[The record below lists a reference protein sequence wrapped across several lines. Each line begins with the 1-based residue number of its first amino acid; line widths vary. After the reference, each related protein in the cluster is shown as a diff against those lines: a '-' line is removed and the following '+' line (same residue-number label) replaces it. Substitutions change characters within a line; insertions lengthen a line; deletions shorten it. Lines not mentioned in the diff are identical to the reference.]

1 MDEIPDQES
10 KQAGHQP
17 IQTDVR
23 AVYITGAVIVGTV
36 VFAYLL
42 ITGMMNWL
50 TTAEGGPPAS
60 QFTKTDPDWADLQPL
75 QRLRRREAQLLNEYQ
90 WVDQPAGMA
99 RIPIERAMEIV
110 AETGLPPTL
119 QLPATGPSTP
129 PQGPAES
136 DPAAA
141 PQASNE
147 P

>member
-23 AVYITGAVIVGTV
+23 AVYITGAVIVATV

-42 ITGMMNWL
+42 IMGMMNWL
-50 TTAEGGPPAS
+50 TTADGRPPAS
-60 QFTKTDPDWADLQPL
+60 RFAKTDPDWADLQPL

-90 WVDQPAGMA
+90 WVDQPAGIA

-110 AETGLPPTL
+110 AETGL

-129 PQGPAES
+129 PPGPAES
-136 DPAAA
+136 DQAAA